1 MIERGIP
8 LPARVGDHQRSH
20 QAHDV
25 SVGRSVQ
32 SPSAQLLY
40 TPAQAA
46 ELLAIG
52 ESWLRR
58 KAGTRAIPCTYVG
71 KHLRF
76 AHADLEQIVAAGHRP
91 GGTYPRRSGAR
102 SRRTHRNAAR

>member
-1 MIERGIP
+1 MIERGIT
-8 LPARVGDHQRSH
+8 LPARVGDQQPSH
-20 QAHDV
+20 QACDA
-25 SVGRSVQ
+25 SVDPSVQ
-32 SPSAQLLY
+32 PPSTQLLY

-58 KAGTRAIPCTYVG
+58 KAGTQSIPCTYVG

-91 GGTYPRRSGAR
+91 GGTYPRRSGGR